1 MAVDEISK
9 MIGDAWEL
17 HRKGDQAAAQRL
29 FEDVLQRDADS
40 VDAHY
45 GLGLV
50 KRANGDKA
58 GARTAFE
65 RCKSLAQSAL
75 DSLRSGRDSND
86 LSTTK
91 DDRYMMLLHM
101 INQRIAEVA

>member
-1 MAVDEISK
+1 MATDEISK

-29 FEDVLQRDADS
+29 FEDVLQRDAES

-50 KRANGDKA
+50 KRASGDKT
-58 GARTAFE
+58 GARAAFE
-65 RCKSLAQSAL
+65 SSRSLAKSAL
-75 DSLRSGRDSND
+75 DTIRAGREKND

-91 DDRYMMLLHM
+91 DDRYMMLLRM
-101 INQRIAEVA
+101 IDQRLAEV

>member
-1 MAVDEISK
+1 MALDELSK

-17 HRKGDQAAAQRL
+17 HRKGDQAGAQRL
-29 FEDVLQRDADS
+29 FEDVLQRDAES

-50 KRANGDKA
+50 KRASGDKP
-58 GARTAFE
+58 GARRGFE
-65 RCKSLAQSAL
+65 RSQTLAKTML
-75 DSLRSGRDSND
+75 DGLRANRDSND

-91 DDRYMMLLHM
+91 DDRYMMLLRM
-101 INQRIAEVA
+101 IEQRIAEV

>member
-1 MAVDEISK
+1 MAIDELSK

-29 FEDVLQRDADS
+29 FEDVLQRDPES

-45 GLGLV
+45 GLGLA
-50 KRANGDKA
+50 KRASGDKA

-65 RCKSLAQSAL
+65 RSLSLAKSTL
-75 DSLRSGRDSND
+75 DGLRAGRDAND

-91 DDRYMMLLHM
+91 DDRYMMLLRM
-101 INQRIAEVA
+101 IEQRLAEV

>member
-29 FEDVLQRDADS
+29 FEDVLQRDAES

-50 KRANGDKA
+50 KRASGDKT
-58 GARTAFE
+58 GAHTAFE
-65 RCKSLAQSAL
+65 SSRNLATSAL
-75 DSLRSGRDSND
+75 EALRAGRGSND

-91 DDRYMMLLHM
+91 DDRYMMLLRM
-101 INQRIAEVA
+101 IDQRLAEV

>member
-29 FEDVLQRDADS
+29 FEDVLQRDAES

-50 KRANGDKA
+50 KRASGDKA
-58 GARTAFE
+58 GARSAFE
-65 RCKSLAQSAL
+65 SSRELAKNAL
-75 DSLRSGRDSND
+75 ETLRAGRDTND

-91 DDRYMMLLHM
+91 DDRYMMLLRM
-101 INQRIAEVA
+101 LEQRIAEV

>member
-9 MIGDAWEL
+9 IIGDAWDL
-17 HRKGDQAAAQRL
+17 HRKGDQAAAQQL
-29 FEDVLQRDADS
+29 FEEVLQRDAES
-40 VDAHY
+40 VDAYY

-50 KRANGDKA
+50 KRASSDKA

-65 RCKSLAQSAL
+65 RSQTLARNAL
-75 DSLRSGRDSND
+75 DALRAGRDTND

-91 DDRYMMLLHM
+91 DDRYMMLLRM
-101 INQRIAEVA
+101 IEQRLAEV

>member
-1 MAVDEISK
+1 MEVDEISK

-29 FEDVLQRDADS
+29 FEDVLQRDAES

-50 KRANGDKA
+50 KRASGDKM

-65 RCKSLAQSAL
+65 SSRTLAKSAL
-75 DSLRSGRDSND
+75 DTIRAGREKND

-91 DDRYMMLLHM
+91 DDRYMMLLRM
-101 INQRIAEVA
+101 IDQRLAEV

>member
-1 MAVDEISK
+1 MAIDEISK

-17 HRKGDQAAAQRL
+17 HRKGDQAASQRL
-29 FEDVLQRDADS
+29 FEDVLQRDAES

-50 KRANGDKA
+50 KRASGDKT

-65 RCKSLAQSAL
+65 RSHSLAKTML
-75 DSLRSGRDSND
+75 ESLRAGRDTND

-91 DDRYMMLLHM
+91 DDRYMMLLRM
-101 INQRIAEVA
+101 IEQRLAEV

>member
-29 FEDVLQRDADS
+29 FEDVLQRDSES

-50 KRANGDKA
+50 KRASGDKA
-58 GARTAFE
+58 GARAAFE
-65 RCKSLAQSAL
+65 SSRSLAKSAL
-75 DSLRSGRDSND
+75 EALRAGRETND

-91 DDRYMMLLHM
+91 DDRYMMLLRM
-101 INQRIAEVA
+101 IDQRIAEV

>member
-1 MAVDEISK
+1 MAIDEISK

-29 FEDVLQRDADS
+29 FEDVLQRDS
-40 VDAHY
+40 ENVDAHY

-50 KRANGDKA
+50 KRASGDNA

-65 RCKSLAQSAL
+65 RSQNLAKSML
-75 DSLRSGRDSND
+75 DSMRAGRDSND
-86 LSTTK
+86 LATTK
-91 DDRYMMLLHM
+91 DDRYMMLLRM
-101 INQRIAEVA
+101 IEQRLAEI